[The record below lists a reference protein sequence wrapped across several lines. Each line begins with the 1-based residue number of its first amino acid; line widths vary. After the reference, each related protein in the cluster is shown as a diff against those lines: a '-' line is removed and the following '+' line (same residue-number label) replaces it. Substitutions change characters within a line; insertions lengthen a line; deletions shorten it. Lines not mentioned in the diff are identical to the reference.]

1 MNLFQLLKNMSNVK
15 LNTLTVNGVDYVPA
29 DSVKEEI
36 VTPIDGTPVGLY
48 CIVRCC
54 DAGVWAGVVKEHDGK
69 EVTLVN
75 ARRLWQWKA
84 ADGITLSAVS
94 QYGIANSKIPA
105 AVEVVWVEDACE
117 IIPCTKT
124 AENNIKNYEI
134 AKQS

>member
-1 MNLFQLLKNMSNVK
+1 MSNQVK
-15 LNTLTVNGVDYVPA
+15 LNNLTVNGVDYIPA

-48 CIVRCC
+48 CIVRCR
-54 DAGVWAGVVKEHDGK
+54 DAGVWAGVVKEHNCK
-69 EVTLVN
+69 EVTIVN

-84 ADGITLSAVS
+84 AEGITLSALS

-105 AVEVVWVEDACE
+105 PVDIVWVEDACE
-117 IIPCTKT
+117 IIPCTKI
-124 AENNIKNYEI
+124 AENSIRNYEI